1 MTAIEDVAAFRAR
14 ARAWLE
20 QSCAPLTS
28 AESRWGEGH
37 LDVEVFHDFGPE
49 EERAHLARHVA
60 WHHRKLA
67 AGFAAI
73 DWAPA
78 WGGQGLSKAH
88 ERAFIEE
95 EAEFETA
102 PSHELF
108 SVTTKLVA
116 PTIAEFGTPQQQQR
130 FVPLF
135 LRADEFCCQ
144 LFSEPEAGSDLAGL
158 TTKGVRDGDEWVIDG
173 QKVWS
178 SGAHVSTWG
187 LAIVRTD
194 PDVVKHAGLTAFL
207 IPIPHPGVE
216 VRLIK
221 QMNGGAGFNEV
232 FFSGAR
238 IPDTL
243 RIGDVGDGWKV
254 ALTVLGYE
262 RNSSGSSGKRGGS
275 FEDLLGLAR
284 AMGRDTDPIVRQ
296 ALAKVYTQH
305 RARAWAKSRASA
317 AVRLGGK
324 AGPEGS
330 IGKLLWTE
338 AMRQISDTASTIL
351 GAKLTADNGEW
362 GTYDWNDHVLGA
374 PGYRIAGGSD
384 EIQRNIIGERVLGL
398 PGEPRVDRDQS
409 FSQLRTRKPA

>member
-1 MTAIEDVAAFRAR
+1 MGSIEDVAAFRAR

-20 QSCAPLTS
+20 ATVSPLTP
-28 AESRWGEGH
+28 AASRWGEGE
-37 LDVEVFHDFGPE
+37 LDVEVFRDFGHE
-49 EERAHLARHVA
+49 EEIAHLERYRA
-60 WHHRKLA
+60 WHHAKLA

-73 DWAPA
+73 DWAPEF
-78 WGGQGLSKAH
+78 GGQGLSKAH
-88 ERAFIEE
+88 ERAFAEE
-95 EAEFETA
+95 EAEFDVA

-116 PTIAEFGTPQQQQR
+116 PTIAEFGNDEQKAT
-130 FVPLF
+130 FVSKF
-135 LRADEFCCQ
+135 MRAEEFCCQ

-158 TTKGVRDGDEWVIDG
+158 TCKGVQDGEEWVLDG

-232 FFSGAR
+232 FLSGCR
-238 IPDTL
+238 IPDSL
-243 RIGDVGDGWKV
+243 RIGKVGEGWKV
-254 ALTVLGYE
+254 ALTVLGHE
-262 RNSSGSSGKRGGS
+262 RNTSGSSGKRGGS

-284 AMGRDTDPIVRQ
+284 AMGRDQDPIVRQ
-296 ALAKVYTQH
+296 KLAKVYTQH
-305 RARAWAKSRASA
+305 RARSWAKARAAA

-338 AMRQISDTASTIL
+338 AMREISDTASLIL

-398 PGEPRVDRDQS
+398 PGEPRVDRDAS
-409 FSQLRTRKPA
+409 FSELRKRKP